1 MHIFPVTVE
10 IDEHPV
16 SLAAVQFS
24 PEQTI
29 EMLFDNIYTGF
40 PEIRM
45 QASALVLRPDVR
57 DQFAA
62 SDLISVCEGNGT
74 GQSAMLNA
82 IAEAIADPEV
92 HFGRFRSLP
101 VHILHTE
108 DFQPVLSA
116 NINPLSNSH
125 DLIEEH
131 LALPISLDEIR
142 EAEMRFLVEKSRAF
156 LPPIE
161 GTYYLAPSN
170 KPARSFLRVGNI
182 QYSRQSI
189 DAVTFWLL
197 PHLKHSKAIL
207 ADTWSLSSIAMNAS
221 RVLAH
226 LRDERPVPVEML
238 SQYQDASQDRQAAL
252 MEILDRLVDE
262 VEQTVP
268 GMAEHD
274 ALAEAD
280 VDLAMP
286 VTCLMSATQSGSL
299 VEVLK
304 DQKELSGLNIDFAFV
319 ALFSLGKTG
328 QLPVLCDMS
337 DDPGFAK
344 IEDHEIAELAPI
356 RVDPQVYF
364 PLRYLNVELTPMV
377 AEADVFRPF
386 LDVVLGHGILSVHR
400 DQATDGLT
408 RHHGIHVDM
417 ERLFALP
424 AFVEQF
430 KVRLA
435 TLNPVPTVILAP
447 LHAAAKML
455 ADLAA
460 DLLKGINGSCPTI
473 VRHTSLELRAE
484 GATAEYD
491 AQVRAELTNVPAKA
505 AILVLDDCY
514 ITGARMTG
522 YQTRLRQLAVQAR
535 LHYLVGLARPDNG
548 NKWELFRRRVS
559 YRAKQD
565 RQQHTSNTV
574 DAVFNVCLPNW
585 QDRNC
590 PWCREAAFYE
600 SCKPESDDAEFPN
613 FMVERQAMLTDRDTG
628 LRDNLFFVL
637 DGAAPLKL
645 HSGSIFT
652 DENCNC
658 SQAEIFTAVA
668 ASLQHLRVTGGG
680 RPPLGPRRYPVAT
693 VIQSS
698 NYLHEMYTDSI
709 LRASI
714 LRGAGLEELVYTDP
728 DKERDRSDY
737 ISTII
742 ASTEADKNDLRAEII
757 VAHALHKC
765 TVVESLEPP
774 VSAEEAREFLGIARS
789 VAKPG

>member
-16 SLAAVQFS
+16 SLVAVQFS

-29 EMLFDNIYTGF
+29 ETLFDRIYTGF

-62 SDLISVCEGNGT
+62 SDLISACQQNVT

-82 IAEAIADPEV
+82 IAEALADPEL
-92 HFGRFRSLP
+92 HFGRFRSLT

-131 LALPISLDEIR
+131 LALPIALDEIR
-142 EAEMRFLVEKSRAF
+142 DAEMRFLIEKSRAF

-170 KPARSFLRVGNI
+170 KPARSFLRVGNV

-197 PHLKHSKAIL
+197 PHLKDAKAIL

-226 LRDERPVPVEML
+226 LRGERPVPVEML

-262 VEQTVP
+262 VDQAFEQE
-268 GMAEHD
+268 GLESGD
-274 ALAEAD
+274 IENSI
-280 VDLAMP
+280 P
-286 VTCLMSATQSGSL
+286 VSCLMTATQSGSL
-299 VEVLK
+299 VDVLK
-304 DQKELSGLNIDFAFV
+304 DQRELSGLNIEFSFV

-328 QLPVLCDMS
+328 QLPALCDMS
-337 DDPGFAK
+337 GDPGFAK
-344 IEDHEIAELAPI
+344 IEDAEIAELAPI
-356 RVDPQVYF
+356 PVDPQVYF

-430 KVRLA
+430 RVRLA
-435 TLNPVPTVILAP
+435 ALNPVPTVILAP
-447 LHAAAKML
+447 LHPAAKIL
-455 ADLAA
+455 ADLATE
-460 DLLKGINGSCPTI
+460 LLNGINGSSPTI
-473 VRHTSLELRAE
+473 VRHTSLELREE

-491 AQVRAELTNVPAKA
+491 AQIRAELTNVPAEA

-565 RQQHTSNTV
+565 RQRHISNTV

-585 QDRNC
+585 QDRHC

-600 SCKPESDDAEFPN
+600 SCKPESDDAEFPD

-652 DENCNC
+652 ADNCNC

-668 ASLQHLRVTGGG
+668 ASLQHLRVFGGG
-680 RPPLGPRRYPVAT
+680 RPPPLGPRRYPVAT
-693 VIQSS
+693 VIKSS

-714 LRGAGLEELVYTDP
+714 LRGAGLEELVYTDS
-728 DKERDRSDY
+728 DKERARSDY
-737 ISTII
+737 ISTIM

-765 TVVESLEPP
+765 TVVESLEPA
-774 VSAEEAREFLGIARS
+774 VLAEQAREFLELARFA
-789 VAKPG
+789 AKSG

>member
-16 SLAAVQFS
+16 SLVAVQFS

-29 EMLFDNIYTGF
+29 ETLFDSIYTGF

-62 SDLISVCEGNGT
+62 SDLISACEGHVA
-74 GQSAMLNA
+74 GQSAMLSA
-82 IAEAIADPEV
+82 IAEALADPDI

-101 VHILHTE
+101 VHILHTD
-108 DFQPVLSA
+108 DFQPVLSS

-131 LALPISLDEIR
+131 LALPIALDEIR
-142 EAEMRFLVEKSRAF
+142 DAEMRFLVDKSRAF

-170 KPARSFLRVGNI
+170 KPARSFLRVGNV

-197 PHLKHSKAIL
+197 PHLKDSKAVL

-226 LRDERPVPVEML
+226 LRRERPVPVEML

-262 VEQTVP
+262 VNQEFGQE
-268 GMAEHD
+268 GLESGD
-274 ALAEAD
+274 IENSI
-280 VDLAMP
+280 P
-286 VTCLMSATQSGSL
+286 VSCLMSATQSGSL
-299 VEVLK
+299 VDVLK
-304 DQKELSGLNIDFAFV
+304 DQKELSGLNIDFDFV

-328 QLPVLCDMS
+328 QLPALCDMS

-344 IEDHEIAELAPI
+344 IEDEEIAELAPI
-356 RVDPQVYF
+356 TVDPQVYF

-377 AEADVFRPF
+377 PEAEVFRPF
-386 LDVVLGHGILSVHR
+386 LDMVMGHGILSVHR

-430 KVRLA
+430 EVRLA
-435 TLNPVPTVILAP
+435 ALDPVPTVILTP
-447 LHAAAKML
+447 LHAAAEIL

-460 DLLKGINGSCPTI
+460 NILNEVNGCRPTI
-473 VRHTSLELRAE
+473 IRHTSLELREE
-484 GATAEYD
+484 GATAEHD
-491 AQVRAELTNVPAKA
+491 AQVRSELTNVPAES

-548 NKWELFRRRVS
+548 DRWELFRRRVS

-565 RQQHTSNTV
+565 RQQHSSNTV

-600 SCKPESDDAEFPN
+600 SCKPESDEAQFPD
-613 FMVERQAMLTDRDTG
+613 FMVERQAMLTDRDAG
-628 LRDNLFFVL
+628 LSDNLFFVL
-637 DGAAPLKL
+637 DGAPPLKL

-652 DENCNC
+652 ADDCNC

-668 ASLQHLRVTGGG
+668 ASLQHLRVNGGG
-680 RPPLGPRRYPVAT
+680 RAPLGPRRYPVAT

-714 LRGAGLEELVYTDP
+714 LRGAGLEELVYADR

-737 ISTII
+737 ISTIMT
-742 ASTEADKNDLRAEII
+742 STEADKNDLRAEII

-765 TVVESLEPP
+765 TVAESLEPAAL
-774 VSAEEAREFLGIARS
+774 AEEAREFLGIARS

>member
-10 IDEHPV
+10 IDDHPV
-16 SLAAVQFS
+16 SLVAVQFS
-24 PEQTI
+24 SEHTI
-29 EMLFDNIYTGF
+29 ETLFEGIYTGY

-45 QASALVLRPDVR
+45 QASALVIRSDVR

-62 SDLISVCEGNGT
+62 SDLVLACEGKAT
-74 GQSAMLNA
+74 GQSAMLKA
-82 IAEAIADPEV
+82 IAEATADPDL
-92 HFGRFRSLP
+92 HFGRFQSLP
-101 VHILHTE
+101 VHILHTD
-108 DFQPVLSA
+108 DFQPVLSG
-116 NINPLSNSH
+116 NINPLCNSH
-125 DLIEEH
+125 ELIEEH
-131 LALPISLDEIR
+131 LALPVALDEIR
-142 EAEMRFLVEKSRAF
+142 DVEMRFLVEKSRAF

-161 GTYYLAPSN
+161 GAYYLAPSN
-170 KPARSFLRVGNI
+170 KPARSFLRVGNV
-182 QYSRQSI
+182 QYSRNSI

-197 PHLKHSKAIL
+197 PHLKDSRAIL

-262 VEQTVP
+262 VDKASEQ
-268 GMAEHD
+268 GDLEGAEIED
-274 ALAEAD
+274 PIA
-280 VDLAMP
+280 VS
-286 VTCLMSATQSGSL
+286 CLMSATQSGSL
-299 VEVLK
+299 VDVLK

-337 DDPGFAK
+337 DDPDFAK
-344 IEDHEIAELAPI
+344 IEEAEIAEMAPI

-377 AEADVFRPF
+377 PDAAPFRPF
-386 LDVVLGHGILSVHR
+386 LDFVMGHGILSVHR

-424 AFVEQF
+424 AFAEQF
-430 KVRLA
+430 EARLVA
-435 TLNPVPTVILAP
+435 LDPVPTAILTP
-447 LHAAAKML
+447 LHPAAEVL
-455 ADLAA
+455 AELAA
-460 DLLKGINGSCPTI
+460 NILKGANGSRPTI
-473 VRHTSLELRAE
+473 IKHTSLELRE
-484 GATAEYD
+484 HGATAEHD
-491 AQVRAELTNVPAKA
+491 AQVRAELTKVPAES

-514 ITGARMTG
+514 ITGARLTG

-535 LHYLVGLARPDNG
+535 LHYLVGLARPDNSD
-548 NKWELFRRRVS
+548 KWELFRRRVS

-574 DAVFNVCLPNW
+574 DAVFSVCLPNW

-600 SCKPESDDAEFPN
+600 SCKPESDDAEFPD
-613 FMVERQAMLTDRDTG
+613 FMVKRQAMLADRDAG

-637 DGAAPLKL
+637 DGAPPLKL

-652 DENCNC
+652 ADNSRC

-668 ASLQHLRVTGGG
+668 ASLQHLRVAGDGQLA
-680 RPPLGPRRYPVAT
+680 LGPRRYPVAT

-714 LRGAGLEELVYTDP
+714 LRGAGLEELVYTDA

-737 ISTII
+737 ISTIMT
-742 ASTEADKNDLRAEII
+742 STEADKIDLRAEII

-765 TVVESLEPP
+765 TVAESFEPT
-774 VSAEEAREFLGIARS
+774 ALAGDAREFLGIVRS
-789 VAKPG
+789 VAKPRLS

>member
-10 IDEHPV
+10 IDDHPV
-16 SLAAVQFS
+16 SLVAVQFS
-24 PEQTI
+24 SEQTI
-29 EMLFDNIYTGF
+29 ETLFEGIYTGF

-57 DQFAA
+57 DQFAE
-62 SDLISVCEGNGT
+62 SDLVLACEGKVT

-82 IAEAIADPEV
+82 IAEAIADPDL
-92 HFGRFRSLP
+92 HFGRFQSLP
-101 VHILHTE
+101 VHILHTD
-108 DFQPVLSA
+108 DFQPVLSE
-116 NINPLSNSH
+116 NINPLCNSH
-125 DLIEEH
+125 ELIEEH
-131 LALPISLDEIR
+131 LALPVAIDEIR
-142 EAEMRFLVEKSRAF
+142 DTEMRFLVEKSRAF

-161 GTYYLAPSN
+161 GAYYLAPSN
-170 KPARSFLRVGNI
+170 KPARSFLRVGNV
-182 QYSRQSI
+182 QYSRHSI

-197 PHLKHSKAIL
+197 PHLKDSKAIL

-262 VEQTVP
+262 VDQASEQGGP
-268 GMAEHD
+268 
-274 ALAEAD
+274 EASGIEYPIA
-280 VDLAMP
+280 VS
-286 VTCLMSATQSGSL
+286 CLMSATQSGSL
-299 VEVLK
+299 VDVLK

-337 DDPGFAK
+337 DDPDFAK
-344 IEDHEIAELAPI
+344 IEDEEIAELAPI

-377 AEADVFRPF
+377 PDAEAFRPF
-386 LDVVLGHGILSVHR
+386 LDLVTGHGILSVHR

-417 ERLFALP
+417 ESLFALP
-424 AFVEQF
+424 AFAEQF
-430 KVRLA
+430 EARLVA
-435 TLNPVPTVILAP
+435 LDPIPTAILTPLHSAAEILAE
-447 LHAAAKML
+447 
-455 ADLAA
+455 LAA
-460 DLLKGINGSCPTI
+460 NILNMANGKRPTI
-473 VRHTSLELRAE
+473 IRHTSLELRE
-484 GATAEYD
+484 DGATADHD
-491 AQVRAELTNVPAKA
+491 AQVRAELTSVPAES

-514 ITGARMTG
+514 ITGARMAG

-548 NKWELFRRRVS
+548 DNWKLFRRRVS

-565 RQQHTSNTV
+565 RQQHSSNTV
-574 DAVFNVCLPNW
+574 DAVFSVCLPNW

-600 SCKPESDDAEFPN
+600 SCQPESDDAEFPN
-613 FMVERQAMLTDRDTG
+613 FMVERQAMLADRDAG
-628 LRDNLFFVL
+628 LRDNLFLVL
-637 DGAAPLKL
+637 DGVPALKL

-652 DENCNC
+652 ADNSIC

-668 ASLQHLRVTGGG
+668 AALQHLRVTVGG
-680 RPPLGPRRYPVAT
+680 RPHLGPRRYPIAT
-693 VIQSS
+693 VVQSS
-698 NYLHEMYTDSI
+698 NYLHVMYTDSI

-714 LRGAGLEELVYTDP
+714 LRGAGLEELVYTDRE
-728 DKERDRSDY
+728 KEQERTNY
-737 ISTII
+737 ISTIMT
-742 ASTEADKNDLRAEII
+742 STEADKSDLRAEII

-765 TVVESLEPP
+765 TVSEGVEPAAL
-774 VSAEEAREFLGIARS
+774 ADEAGELLKIARS
-789 VAKPG
+789 AAKPG

>member
-1 MHIFPVTVE
+1 
-10 IDEHPV
+10 
-16 SLAAVQFS
+16 
-24 PEQTI
+24 
-29 EMLFDNIYTGF
+29 
-40 PEIRM
+40 
-45 QASALVLRPDVR
+45 
-57 DQFAA
+57 
-62 SDLISVCEGNGT
+62 
-74 GQSAMLNA
+74 
-82 IAEAIADPEV
+82 
-92 HFGRFRSLP
+92 
-101 VHILHTE
+101 
-108 DFQPVLSA
+108 
-116 NINPLSNSH
+116 
-125 DLIEEH
+125 
-131 LALPISLDEIR
+131 
-142 EAEMRFLVEKSRAF
+142 LVEKSRAF

-161 GTYYLAPSN
+161 GAYYLAPSN
-170 KPARSFLRVGNI
+170 KPARSFLRVGNV
-182 QYSRQSI
+182 QYSRNSI

-197 PHLKHSKAIL
+197 PHLRDSKAIL

-262 VEQTVP
+262 VEQTAQ
-268 GMAEHD
+268 GMVGHD
-274 ALAEAD
+274 AFSDAD
-280 VDLAMP
+280 VDLAIP

-299 VEVLK
+299 VGVLK

-328 QLPVLCDMS
+328 QLPALCDMS

-344 IEDHEIAELAPI
+344 IEVEEIADLAPI

-377 AEADVFRPF
+377 ADAAAFRPF
-386 LDVVLGHGILSVHR
+386 LDLVTGHGILSVHR

-424 AFVEQF
+424 AFAEQF
-430 KVRLA
+430 EARLVA
-435 TLNPVPTVILAP
+435 LDPVPTAILTPLHPAVEILAE
-447 LHAAAKML
+447 
-455 ADLAA
+455 LAA
-460 DLLKGINGSCPTI
+460 NILYRANGSRPAI
-473 VRHTSLELRAE
+473 VKHTSLELREE

-491 AQVRAELTNVPAKA
+491 AQVRAELANVPAQS

-535 LHYLVGLARPDNG
+535 LHYLVGLARPENG
-548 NKWELFRRRVS
+548 DKWELFRRRVS

-565 RQQHTSNTV
+565 RHQHDSNTV
-574 DAVFNVCLPNW
+574 DAVFSVCLPNW
-585 QDRNC
+585 QERNC

-600 SCKPESDDAEFPN
+600 SCKPETDDTEFPN
-613 FMVERQAMLTDRDTG
+613 FMVERQSMLADRDAG
-628 LRDNLFFVL
+628 LRDNLFLVL
-637 DGAAPLKL
+637 DGAPALKL

-652 DENCNC
+652 ADHGNC

-668 ASLQHLRVTGGG
+668 ASLQHLRITGGG

-714 LRGAGLEELVYTDP
+714 LRSAGLEELVYTDR

-737 ISTII
+737 ISNIMT
-742 ASTEADKNDLRAEII
+742 STEADKNDLRAEII
-757 VAHALHKC
+757 VARALHKC
-765 TVVESLEPP
+765 TVAESLEP
-774 VSAEEAREFLGIARS
+774 AALTKEACEFLGIVRS
-789 VAKPG
+789 IAKPG